1 MTRFS
6 RLAPF
11 VLIPAGLAAGCDGA
25 PAESGP
31 DLAAANYGTLAVVQ
45 QLREARRPE
54 TDTRVD
60 ESRRTAIVE
69 AATRVA
75 PAVVTVN
82 VIRALEVRPASLWE
96 SFFLPP
102 RVSRQRT
109 GLGSGFLISE
119 EGIVLTN
126 EHVVRDV
133 DRILVTLPDGRD
145 LETELVGTDPL
156 TDVAV
161 LRVEGEALP
170 AAPLGSSDGL
180 LIGEW
185 VVAIGNPFGNLFS
198 NSEPTVTTGVVS
210 ATGRHIIPASAD
222 EGFYLGMIQTDASI
236 NPGNSGGPLVNVLGE
251 VIGVNSSIFSRGG
264 GSEGLGFAIPIDR
277 ALRVAED
284 LIQYGEV
291 RRAWVGFDVEA
302 IEADAFGRSR
312 GVRVGRVAPGSPAD
326 IAGLRP
332 GLHLLEAGG
341 RPLSAPLDFQDLLL
355 DLRAGDAVTFVS
367 EGESSVRVRTE
378 ALPSVQ
384 AERIRILEDLE
395 LITVTPEVRA
405 ERGVRSEAGAL
416 VVGISPE
423 LQGQLGFR
431 TDDVIVQV
439 NNARITTAEQAA
451 QVLRRLRGRGGIRI
465 YFERSGGLQSVSFY
479 WRG

>member
-1 MTRFS
+1 MRRIS
-6 RLAPF
+6 RLALF
-11 VLIPAGLAAGCDGA
+11 VLLVTGFASGCDHA
-25 PAESGP
+25 SADSRTQI
-31 DLAAANYGTLAVVQ
+31 AATSYGTLATLQ
-45 QLREARRPE
+45 ELREA
-54 TDTRVD
+54 DAVVD
-60 ESRRTAIVE
+60 RSRRTAIVE

-82 VIRALEVRPASLWE
+82 VIRAVEVRPATLWE

-102 RVSRQRT
+102 RVSRRST
-109 GLGSGFLISE
+109 GLGSGFVISN

-126 EHVVRDV
+126 EHVVRDA

-145 LETELVGTDPL
+145 LETALVGTDPV

-161 LRVEGEALP
+161 LRVEGEELP
-170 AAPLGSSDGL
+170 TAPLGSSDGL

-210 ATGRHIIPASAD
+210 ATGRHIIPVSGD

-236 NPGNSGGPLVNVLGE
+236 NPGNSGGPLVNALGE

-284 LIQYGEV
+284 LIRYGEV

-326 IAGLRP
+326 IAGLGP

-341 RPLSAPLDFQDLLL
+341 RSLFAPLDFQNLLL
-355 DLRAGDAVTFVS
+355 DLRAGDEVTFVS
-367 EGESSVRVRTE
+367 EDGSSTRVRTE

-431 TDDVIVQV
+431 PNDVIVQV

-465 YFERSGGLQSVSFY
+465 YFERGGGLQSVSFY